1 MTVGLDKAISQ
12 LDAAA
17 ALAGTELMECV
28 QGGDNVKTT
37 PAAIKTFIGDAA
49 PTGANQNDGL
59 MSHEDKAKLDGI
71 ESGATADQTAQEVSF
86 SPEGNIAATNVQV

>member
-37 PAAIKTFIGDAA
+37 PAAIYDPVVTLA
-49 PTGANQNDGL
+49 
-59 MSHEDKAKLDGI
+59 
-71 ESGATADQTAQEVSF
+71 
-86 SPEGNIAATNVQV
+86 